1 MPAFRLPNAIS
12 KNLCSHFI
20 LFLVRLY
27 RLLETEGNFSDN
39 LEDLIVDLKSAAVVT
54 SFSPVPVL
62 LTQDSAQNSCWE
74 EG

>member
-27 RLLETEGNFSDN
+27 RLLDTEGNFSDN
-39 LEDLIVDLKSAAVVT
+39 LEDLIVDLKSAAIVT
-54 SFSPVPVL
+54 SFL
-62 LTQDSAQNSCWE
+62 SCPRPPHPR
-74 EG
+74 

>member
-27 RLLETEGNFSDN
+27 RLLDTEGNFSDN
-39 LEDLIVDLKSAAVVT
+39 LEDLIVDLKSAAIVT
-54 SFSPVPVL
+54 SVL
-62 LTQDSAQNSCWE
+62 S
-74 EG
+74 GPRPPHPR